1 MYAKTSKCV
10 RHKTRPNDAVSLV
23 TRHGTINSSQNTDIQ
38 DPVSGWSPCHALCMS
53 ASHHIIISP
62 SAKNNRGNQH
72 LNTGSH
78 YCNSVIF
85 AGFGFRQAFQPF
97 IQPVQSFNHDVFQP
111 FMQGVMHMIMG
122 DHDHG
127 HKFTDDGTESP
138 QVKSLRSM
146 WFRPLPEQFREYSRY

>member
-1 MYAKTSKCV
+1 M
-10 RHKTRPNDAVSLV
+10 HF
-23 TRHGTINSSQNTDIQ
+23 
-38 DPVSGWSPCHALCMS
+38 
-53 ASHHIIISP
+53 ASHHMMIIP
-62 SAKNNRGNQH
+62 ALKTNRGNRH
-72 LNTGSH
+72 LNTHDESR
-78 YCNSVIF
+78 NLVIF

-138 QVKSLRSM
+138 QATGHDEMFPRDCGRNEETGTGKLCFPDGLLCQDS
-146 WFRPLPEQFREYSRY
+146 E

>member
-1 MYAKTSKCV
+1 MFTKTWKCG

-23 TRHGTINSSQNTDIQ
+23 TRHRIINGTQNTDIQ
-38 DPVSGWSPCHALCMS
+38 VHSVRVITLSAIMMHF
-53 ASHHIIISP
+53 ASHHSVL
-62 SAKNNRGNQH
+62 KTNRGNRH
-72 LNTGSH
+72 LAMHSRNL
-78 YCNSVIF
+78 VFF

-122 DHDHG
+122 DHDHDHG

-138 QVKSLRSM
+138 QVTS
-146 WFRPLPEQFREYSRY
+146 PLY